1 MFRDLKSC
9 HSASVSIWREAMVKS
24 PFDLSPRLLSPRR
37 KNKFGAVPVIVDGVR
52 FASRAEAK
60 RHAYLQVM
68 QRAGLISDLKL
79 QPRFALVVNGIKV
92 GTYVADFSYVDKERG
107 HVVED
112 VKSPATRTNVFLLK
126 KRLMLACHG
135 IDVSEILC

>member
-1 MFRDLKSC
+1 
-9 HSASVSIWREAMVKS
+9 
-24 PFDLSPRLLSPRR
+24 
-37 KNKFGAVPVIVDGVR
+37 
-52 FASRAEAK
+52 
-60 RHAYLQVM
+60 M
-68 QRAGLISDLKL
+68 QRAGLISDLEL

>member
-1 MFRDLKSC
+1 M
-9 HSASVSIWREAMVKS
+9 AKS

-79 QPRFALVVNGIKV
+79 QPRFPLVVNGIKV